1 MANKAVN
8 VVIMSDG
15 NLLIGSG
22 GPLANRMRPTSL
34 DEVVGQEHLLGPG
47 SPLRN
52 LAENSGQGSKHQP
65 QSVILFGPAGSG
77 KTTIA
82 MTIARTSGHRFAQ
95 LSALTAGVKD
105 VREVA
110 DKARIDQDL
119 YGVTTILFIDEIHR
133 FSKAQQ
139 DSLLPSVEGGW
150 VTLIAATTENPAFS
164 IITPLLSRSLVLHLK
179 PIQTDAIAQL
189 LQRAVGRPDGL
200 NSQVVAEPA
209 VLQKIA
215 TISSGDVRRALTVLE
230 ASAQTALARSAKGE
244 TTPSITEADIE
255 LSADVALVQ
264 YDRMGDQ
271 HYDVISAFI
280 KSIRGSDA
288 DAAVHYLARM
298 LEAGEDPRFIARR
311 LVISAAEDIGLAD
324 PSALTLAV
332 SAAEAVAKI
341 GMPEGR
347 IPLSEATIYLAL
359 APKSNAAYTAINEA
373 ISDVKSGLSAPIP
386 LAMQNNAVQ
395 KGKRGY
401 VYPHDDPAAV
411 VRQDYL
417 EGELA
422 NRRYFRPKLVGLER
436 ELSERWARIRS
447 IIRGH

>member
-1 MANKAVN
+1 MSEANFL
-8 VVIMSDG
+8 MST
-15 NLLIGSG
+15 S
-22 GPLANRMRPTSL
+22 GPLANRMRPASL
-34 DEVVGQEHLLGPG
+34 EEIVGQDHLLGAG

-52 LAENSGQGSKHQP
+52 LAANAGQGSKVQA

-82 MTIARTSGHRFAQ
+82 AVIARSSGHRFAQ
-95 LSALTAGVKD
+95 LSAISAGVKD

-119 YGVTTILFIDEIHR
+119 YGVTTVLFIDEIHR

-150 VTLIAATTENPAFS
+150 ITLIAATTENPAFS

-179 PIQTDAIAQL
+179 PIQEDAIVQL
-189 LQRAVGRPDGL
+189 LQRAIARPDGL
-200 NSQVVAEPA
+200 NNQVAVESS

-230 ASAQTALARSAKGE
+230 ASAQTAIAKAAPGKKKIRISE
-244 TTPSITEADIE
+244 EDVE

-264 YDRMGDQ
+264 YDRMGDL

-280 KSIRGSDA
+280 KAIRGSDA
-288 DAAVHYLARM
+288 DAALHYLARM
-298 LEAGEDPRFIARR
+298 LEAGEDPRFIGRR
-311 LVISAAEDIGLAD
+311 LIISAAEDIGLAD
-324 PSALTLAV
+324 PMALGMAV

-359 APKSNAAYTAINEA
+359 APKSNAAYLAINEA
-373 ISDVKSGLSAPIP
+373 IADVRHGLSSPVP

-401 VYPHDDPAAV
+401 VYPHDHPAAV
-411 VRQDYL
+411 VRQDYI
-417 EGELA
+417 EGAVL
-422 NRRYFRPKLVGLER
+422 NRNYFRPKPIGAER
-436 ELSERWARIRS
+436 ELADRWARIRS
-447 IIRGH
+447 IIRGK